1 MTNQQN
7 HIKNL
12 VLSALCLAIAMYL
25 PFLTG
30 QIQTIGNML
39 CPMHIP
45 VFLCAYM
52 CGWKWA
58 AAVGFV
64 SPFIRYSA
72 FGMPP
77 IMPVGIGMAFEMLTY
92 GLVAGILYKVLPK
105 KNCEH
110 LCLPDHINDSRKDS
124 LGYNAACHRRS
135 CSRSVHLADVCE
147 RRGAYGSSGDHLTY
161 HTDSNHRNCAQK
173 GETHRLTS
181 LKTASKWG
189 AYTKT

>member
-64 SPFIRYSA
+64 SPFIRDSA

-105 KNCEH
+105 KTVNIYVSLIISMIAGRVVWGVVRLIIAGVVSTPFTWQMFIGGAVLEAIPGII
-110 LCLPDHINDSRKDS
+110 LHII
-124 LGYNAACHRRS
+124 LIP
-135 CSRSVHLADVCE
+135 VIVLA
-147 RRGAYGSSGDHLTY
+147 
-161 HTDSNHRNCAQK
+161 
-173 GETHRLTS
+173 
-181 LKTASKWG
+181 LKKAKLI
-189 AYTKT
+189 A

>member
-12 VLSALCLAIAMYL
+12 VLSALCLAIAIYL

-45 VFLCAYM
+45 VLLCAYM
-52 CGWKWA
+52 CGWIWA

-92 GLVAGILYKVLPK
+92 GQVAGILYKVLPK
-105 KNCEH
+105 KTVNIYVS
-110 LCLPDHINDSRKDS
+110 LIISMIAGRIVWGITRLVIAGVVADQFTWQMFVSGAVLTAVPGIILHII
-124 LGYNAACHRRS
+124 LIPIIVIA
-135 CSRSVHLADVCE
+135 
-147 RRGAYGSSGDHLTY
+147 
-161 HTDSNHRNCAQK
+161 
-173 GETHRLTS
+173 
-181 LKTASKWG
+181 LKKAKLID
-189 AYTKT
+189 

>member
-105 KNCEH
+105 KTVNIH
-110 LCLPDHINDSRKDS
+110 VSLIISMIAGRIVWGITRLVIAGVVADQFTWQMFVSGAVLTAVPGIILHII
-124 LGYNAACHRRS
+124 LIPIIVIA
-135 CSRSVHLADVCE
+135 
-147 RRGAYGSSGDHLTY
+147 
-161 HTDSNHRNCAQK
+161 
-173 GETHRLTS
+173 
-181 LKTASKWG
+181 LKKAKLID
-189 AYTKT
+189 

>member
-77 IMPVGIGMAFEMLTY
+77 IMPVGIGMA
-92 GLVAGILYKVLPK
+92 GILYKVLPK
-105 KNCEH
+105 KTVNIYVS
-110 LCLPDHINDSRKDS
+110 LIISMIAGRIVWGITRLVIAGVVADQFTWQMFVSGAVLTAVPGIILHII
-124 LGYNAACHRRS
+124 LIPIIVIA
-135 CSRSVHLADVCE
+135 
-147 RRGAYGSSGDHLTY
+147 
-161 HTDSNHRNCAQK
+161 
-173 GETHRLTS
+173 
-181 LKTASKWG
+181 LKKAKLID
-189 AYTKT
+189 

>member
-1 MTNQQN
+1 MNNQSN

-12 VLSALCLAIAMYL
+12 VLSALCLAIAMFL

-58 AAVGFV
+58 AAVGFI

-77 IMPVGIGMAFEMLTY
+77 LMPVGIGMAFEMLTY
-92 GLVAGILYKVLPK
+92 GLVAGLLYKALPK
-105 KNCEH
+105 KTVNIYAS
-110 LCLPDHINDSRKDS
+110 LIISMIAGRIVWGIARLVIAGVVANQFTWQMFISGAVLTAVPGIVLHIVLIPLIVIALRKAKVID
-124 LGYNAACHRRS
+124 
-135 CSRSVHLADVCE
+135 
-147 RRGAYGSSGDHLTY
+147 
-161 HTDSNHRNCAQK
+161 
-173 GETHRLTS
+173 
-181 LKTASKWG
+181 
-189 AYTKT
+189 

>member
-1 MTNQQN
+1 MSGYR
-7 HIKNL
+7 H
-12 VLSALCLAIAMYL
+12 VSAV
-25 PFLTG
+25 FDRTDE
-30 QIQTIGNML
+30 TIEI
-39 CPMHIP
+39 CCAPMHIP

-105 KNCEH
+105 KTVNIYVS
-110 LCLPDHINDSRKDS
+110 LIISMIAGRIVWGITRLVIAGVVADQFTWQMFVSGAVLTAVPGIILHII
-124 LGYNAACHRRS
+124 LIPIIVIA
-135 CSRSVHLADVCE
+135 
-147 RRGAYGSSGDHLTY
+147 
-161 HTDSNHRNCAQK
+161 
-173 GETHRLTS
+173 
-181 LKTASKWG
+181 LKKAKLID
-189 AYTKT
+189 

>member
-105 KNCEH
+105 KTVN
-110 LCLPDHINDSRKDS
+110 IYVS
-124 LGYNAACHRRS
+124 LIISMIAGRIVWGITRLVIAG
-135 CSRSVHLADVCE
+135 VVADQFTWQMFVS
-147 RRGAYGSSGDHLTY
+147 GAYGSSGDHLTY

>member
-77 IMPVGIGMAFEMLTY
+77 IMLSLI
-92 GLVAGILYKVLPK
+92 
-105 KNCEH
+105 
-110 LCLPDHINDSRKDS
+110 HISALK
-124 LGYNAACHRRS
+124 
-135 CSRSVHLADVCE
+135 
-147 RRGAYGSSGDHLTY
+147 
-161 HTDSNHRNCAQK
+161 K
-173 GETHRLTS
+173 GENHEKKKGFSVYAAMSVSDSERIQLHFC
-181 LKTASKWG
+181 G
-189 AYTKT
+189 

>member
-52 CGWKWA
+52 CGW
-58 AAVGFV
+58 
-64 SPFIRYSA
+64 
-72 FGMPP
+72 
-77 IMPVGIGMAFEMLTY
+77 
-92 GLVAGILYKVLPK
+92 
-105 KNCEH
+105 
-110 LCLPDHINDSRKDS
+110 
-124 LGYNAACHRRS
+124 
-135 CSRSVHLADVCE
+135 
-147 RRGAYGSSGDHLTY
+147 
-161 HTDSNHRNCAQK
+161 
-173 GETHRLTS
+173 
-181 LKTASKWG
+181 
-189 AYTKT
+189 

>member
-39 CPMHIP
+39 CPMHLT
-45 VFLCAYM
+45 VFMSPYM

-105 KNCEH
+105 KTVNIYVS
-110 LCLPDHINDSRKDS
+110 LIISMIAGRIVWGITRLVIAGVVADQFTWQMFVSGAVLTAVPGIILHII
-124 LGYNAACHRRS
+124 LIPIIVIA
-135 CSRSVHLADVCE
+135 
-147 RRGAYGSSGDHLTY
+147 
-161 HTDSNHRNCAQK
+161 
-173 GETHRLTS
+173 
-181 LKTASKWG
+181 LKKAKLID
-189 AYTKT
+189 

>member
-58 AAVGFV
+58 AAVGFAAEDCRWP
-64 SPFIRYSA
+64 SS
-72 FGMPP
+72 
-77 IMPVGIGMAFEMLTY
+77 
-92 GLVAGILYKVLPK
+92 
-105 KNCEH
+105 
-110 LCLPDHINDSRKDS
+110 S
-124 LGYNAACHRRS
+124 LSRRS
-135 CSRSVHLADVCE
+135 SDIPPSVCL
-147 RRGAYGSSGDHLTY
+147 L
-161 HTDSNHRNCAQK
+161 
-173 GETHRLTS
+173 
-181 LKTASKWG
+181 
-189 AYTKT
+189 

>member
-105 KNCEH
+105 KTVNIYVS
-110 LCLPDHINDSRKDS
+110 LILSLIHI
-124 LGYNAACHRRS
+124 
-135 CSRSVHLADVCE
+135 
-147 RRGAYGSSGDHLTY
+147 
-161 HTDSNHRNCAQK
+161 
-173 GETHRLTS
+173 
-181 LKTASKWG
+181 
-189 AYTKT
+189 